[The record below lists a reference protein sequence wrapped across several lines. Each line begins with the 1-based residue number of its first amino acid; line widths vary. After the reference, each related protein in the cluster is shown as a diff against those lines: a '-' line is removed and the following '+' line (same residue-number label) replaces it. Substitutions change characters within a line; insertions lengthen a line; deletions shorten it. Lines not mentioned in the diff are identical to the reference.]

1 MKNSLKTHSE
11 ELNSQKIGE
20 ANMMNDGDE
29 KQIIYKG
36 YTIKHK
42 LQIKPKYPFDAKS
55 ILTTIIP
62 GTDFKN
68 TESTPYIHT
77 SKLLKAITKH
87 LETAEKKAIIY
98 IDAIETDTDDDNG
111 DNGEIPGCTDSTAT
125 NYDESATQDDGS
137 CEQPSED
144 SENMILY
151 GLMAAT
157 ALSVSVLIYVLGT
170 NK

>member
-1 MKNSLKTHSE
+1 MK
-11 ELNSQKIGE
+11 
-20 ANMMNDGDE
+20 DGDE

-42 LQIKPKYPFDAKS
+42 LQLKPKYPLNAKA

-68 TESTPYIHT
+68 TESTPYINVT
-77 SKLLKAITKH
+77 KIMKAITKH
-87 LETAEKKAIIY
+87 LETAEQKAVIY

-111 DNGEIPGCTDSTAT
+111 DNEEIPGCTDSTAT

-170 NK
+170 K

>member
-1 MKNSLKTHSE
+1 
-11 ELNSQKIGE
+11 
-20 ANMMNDGDE
+20 MNDGDE

-68 TESTPYIHT
+68 TESTPYIHG

-98 IDAIETDTDDDNG
+98 IDAIETDTDDDNGDNG

-157 ALSVSVLIYVLGT
+157 ALSVSVLIYVMGT

>member
-1 MKNSLKTHSE
+1 MGTKSKLSIKDIPSNINFK
-11 ELNSQKIGE
+11 LNQNIHLIPKAYLLQLYQEPISKIL
-20 ANMMNDGDE
+20 NP
-29 KQIIYKG
+29 
-36 YTIKHK
+36 H
-42 LQIKPKYPFDAKS
+42 
-55 ILTTIIP
+55 LT
-62 GTDFKN
+62 
-68 TESTPYIHT
+68 STL

-157 ALSVSVLIYVLGT
+157 ALSVSVLIYVREQISR
-170 NK
+170 